1 MERSLKKLSEAS
13 GPAGF
18 ESSAAS
24 AAASA
29 LAGVCTAVSRDRL
42 GNLVAF
48 RRCGADNA
56 PLLMLDAHIDEI
68 GFIITGV
75 DDGGFLKFA
84 PVGGLDA
91 RVLPDAEVTV
101 LTDPP
106 IKGIVCCLPPH
117 VQSAAEMEE
126 FAKPDT
132 LAIDIG
138 YDKEKAAALV
148 KPGTFAV
155 SAAPFCALS
164 NNRFTGKAL
173 DNRACVAAVI
183 AALDAVK
190 GEKLDYDIAFVAS
203 VQEELGTRGA
213 KPAAFGLAPD
223 AAIVLDVTFGA
234 APDAPEDGTFPL
246 GGGITLCL
254 GPAVDK
260 ALTDRLFS
268 LADKLGVPC
277 RPEVY
282 GHDTGTNATPVQV
295 TRAGI
300 PVAVI
305 SIPIRNMHTPCEVID
320 FTDIEYAVKLLA
332 GFIKET
338 KGADLRD

>member
-1 MERSLKKLSEAS
+1 MERLLKKLSEAS

-18 ESSAAS
+18 EGGASSIAE
-24 AAASA
+24 SA
-29 LAGVCTAVSRDRL
+29 LAGVCTEISRDRL
-42 GNLVAF
+42 GSLVAF
-48 RRCGADNA
+48 RRCGAERA
-56 PLLMLDAHIDEI
+56 PLLMIDAHIDEI

-75 DDGGFLKFA
+75 DEDGFLKFA

-106 IKGIVCCLPPH
+106 IPGIVCCLPPH

-126 FAKPDT
+126 FAKTDA

-138 YDKEKAAALV
+138 YDREKASALV

-155 SAAPFCALS
+155 SAAPFCALA
-164 NNRFTGKAL
+164 NNRFAGKAL

-183 AALDAVK
+183 AALDAVRD
-190 GEKLDYDIAFVAS
+190 EKLDYDIAFVAS

-213 KPAAFGLAPD
+213 KPAAFGLNPD

-234 APDAPEDGTFPL
+234 SPDAPKNGTFAL
-246 GGGITLCL
+246 GEGITLCV
-254 GPAVDK
+254 GPAVDRV
-260 ALTDRLFS
+260 LTDRLFR
-268 LADKLGVPC
+268 LAEGLGVPC
-277 RPEVY
+277 HPEVY
-282 GHDTGTNATPVQV
+282 GRDTGTNATPIQV

-305 SIPIRNMHTPCEVID
+305 SIPIRNMHTPCEVVD
-320 FTDIEYAVKLLA
+320 FTDIESAVKLLA
-332 GFIKET
+332 AFIRET